1 MVQQNT
7 VRKYAGNPWLVLLVV
22 SLGFFMTLLDLT
34 IVNIAI
40 PNMITKLHA
49 SLDDVL
55 WVINAY
61 ALVLAVLVIT
71 AGRLGDLIGPR
82 TLFLAGVAVFTA
94 ASVACGLS
102 PSPGWLIGFRAVQ
115 GLGAAMLMPQTL
127 TIITNTFPP
136 ERRGAAFGVW
146 GAVAGV
152 ATIAGPT
159 LGGLLVTAFDWRYI
173 FFVNLPIGIIVLAL
187 TVIIIPDVRLGRR
200 HRIDIPGV
208 LLASAGLLA
217 ICYGL
222 VEGQKYN
229 WSTITSFISIPLI
242 LGVGVLLLAVFLVYQ
257 KLTQDREPLVPF
269 AVFRDRN
276 FSVMNWVSGVL
287 AIGMMGIFLPF
298 TIYLQSDLGFSAL
311 KAGLALAPASLI
323 SLVRRPRGGP
333 DDRPDRRQV
342 HPDDRADPVRRRDGL
357 AGADRD
363 PTSSWQSFLPPL
375 IVAGFGMGC
384 VFAPLITVA
393 MRNVQPQLAGAA
405 SGVLNTVRQVGLVI
419 GTAAVG
425 ALLQNRLVS
434 EMASQAETRSAALP
448 ARVRGRFIT
457 EIQGSASNG
466 IQVGA
471 SQNGGIARQAGLPA
485 QPGRRG
491 SEDRPG
497 RVHLRLRE
505 AMRTTMLLPV
515 VLLAVGAVSCL
526 ALKQPAPQRDA
537 GHDSPPAED
546 APPAGT
552 GHAAGRGYAPGCGR
566 RAHAGPRRPGL
577 TTSARAASTA
587 RQENLAGRT
596 RSGRIQRSAQRGEH
610 LRRPQAGKLLWAGIE
625 GEMRCERGLQVGQPD
640 RVRVEPR
647 EERLAD
653 EGRVAGLD
661 HVQGEHLLARHLH
674 DAIDAHLAR
683 CRRHGRAADGSA
695 QPGDARVG
703 VPEDLMRPDERHGEV
718 PLRTRVAFHEHVVG
732 HHAHPHLGRHMPVQ
746 VATCR

>member
-1 MVQQNT
+1 

-82 TLFLAGVAVFTA
+82 TLFLAGVAVFTL
-94 ASVACGLS
+94 ASAACGLS

-173 FFVNLPIGIIVLAL
+173 FFVNLPIGVIVLAL
-187 TVIIIPDVRLGRR
+187 TVVIIPDLRLGRR

-208 LLASAGLLA
+208 LLASAALLA

-222 VEGQKYN
+222 VEGQKYS
-229 WSTITSFISIPLI
+229 WGTITSFISIPLI
-242 LGVGVLLLAVFLVYQ
+242 LGVGVVLLAAFLVYQ
-257 KLTQDREPLVPF
+257 KLTQSREPLVPF

-311 KAGLALAPASLI
+311 KAGLTMAPASLLSI
-323 SLVRRPRGGP
+323 VVAPFAGRLTDKIGGKYILMT
-333 DDRPDRRQV
+333 
-342 HPDDRADPVRRRDGL
+342 GL
-357 AGADRD
+357 ILFGGGMGWLALIAT

-393 MRNVQPQLAGAA
+393 MRNIQPQMAGAA

-434 EMASQAETRSAALP
+434 TMTSQARARAAALP
-448 ARVRGRFIT
+448 PQVRGRFIT
-457 EIQGSASNG
+457 EIQHSASNG
-466 IQVGA
+466 VQVGA
-471 SQNGGIARQAGLPA
+471 GQNGGMSGQSGLPA
-485 QPGRRG
+485 
-491 SEDRPG
+491 
-497 RVHLRLRE
+497 HLAAEVARIGQDVFTFGYVE
-505 AMRTTMLLPV
+505 AMRTTMVLPV

-526 ALKQPAPQRDA
+526 LLR
-537 GHDSPPAED
+537 ER
-546 APPAGT
+546 T
-552 GHAAGRGYAPGCGR
+552 
-566 RAHAGPRRPGL
+566 RRPGEPQPPATEAL
-577 TTSARAASTA
+577 GPQEEARTPD
-587 RQENLAGRT
+587 QAGR
-596 RSGRIQRSAQRGEH
+596 S
-610 LRRPQAGKLLWAGIE
+610 
-625 GEMRCERGLQVGQPD
+625 
-640 RVRVEPR
+640 
-647 EERLAD
+647 
-653 EGRVAGLD
+653 
-661 HVQGEHLLARHLH
+661 
-674 DAIDAHLAR
+674 
-683 CRRHGRAADGSA
+683 
-695 QPGDARVG
+695 
-703 VPEDLMRPDERHGEV
+703 
-718 PLRTRVAFHEHVVG
+718 
-732 HHAHPHLGRHMPVQ
+732 
-746 VATCR
+746 

>member
-1 MVQQNT
+1 V
-7 VRKYAGNPWLVLLVV
+7 VRKYAANPWLVLLVV

-82 TLFLAGVAVFTA
+82 TLFFAGVAVFTA
-94 ASVACGLS
+94 ASVACGFS
-102 PSPGWLIGFRAVQ
+102 PSAGWLIGFRAVQ

-173 FFVNLPIGIIVLAL
+173 FFVNLPIGLIVLVL
-187 TVIIIPDVRLGRR
+187 TVFVIPDLRLGRR

-208 LLASAGLLA
+208 LLASAALLA

-222 VEGQKYN
+222 VEGQKYD
-229 WSTITSFISIPLI
+229 WGTITSFISIPLI
-242 LGVGVLLLAVFLVYQ
+242 LGAGVVLLLVFLLYQ
-257 KLTQDREPLVPF
+257 MLTQDREPLIPF

-276 FSVMNWVSGVL
+276 FAVMNWVSGVL

-298 TIYLQSDLGFSAL
+298 TIYLQSVLGFSAL
-311 KAGLALAPASLI
+311 KAGLAMAPASLI
-323 SLVRRPRGGP
+323 SIFIAPVAGRMTDRIGGKYILMSGLILFGAGMGWLALIA
-333 DDRPDRRQV
+333 RPD
-342 HPDDRADPVRRRDGL
+342 
-357 AGADRD
+357 
-363 PTSSWQSFLPPL
+363 SSWQSFLAPL

-393 MRNVQPQLAGAA
+393 MRNIQPQVAGAA

-419 GTAAVG
+419 GTATVG

-434 EMASQAETRSAALP
+434 TMTSQAAARAATLP
-448 ARVRGRFIT
+448 PQVRGRFVH
-457 EIQGSASNG
+457 EIQNSANNG

-471 SQNGGIARQAGLPA
+471 GQNGGIARQSGLPA
-485 QPGRRG
+485 SLAAEVARIGHDVFTFG
-491 SEDRPG
+491 Y
-497 RVHLRLRE
+497 VA
-505 AMRTTMLLPV
+505 AMRSTMILPV

-526 ALKQPAPQRDA
+526 LLRERKP
-537 GHDSPPAED
+537 
-546 APPAGT
+546 
-552 GHAAGRGYAPGCGR
+552 AAGLGPSPATAAP
-566 RAHAGPRRPGL
+566 ADAAIADAQPS
-577 TTSARAASTA
+577 TRAA
-587 RQENLAGRT
+587 G
-596 RSGRIQRSAQRGEH
+596 
-610 LRRPQAGKLLWAGIE
+610 
-625 GEMRCERGLQVGQPD
+625 
-640 RVRVEPR
+640 
-647 EERLAD
+647 
-653 EGRVAGLD
+653 
-661 HVQGEHLLARHLH
+661 
-674 DAIDAHLAR
+674 
-683 CRRHGRAADGSA
+683 
-695 QPGDARVG
+695 
-703 VPEDLMRPDERHGEV
+703 
-718 PLRTRVAFHEHVVG
+718 
-732 HHAHPHLGRHMPVQ
+732 
-746 VATCR
+746 